1 MFTSLTA
8 QAESPMPPSVA
19 TLGPS
24 QVLDFKVKSVVGP
37 SIDVDDSGGIHVAWT
52 EEEKDVRTIRYARS
66 TPQGTLGVSVPVN
79 RADEVPY
86 WRQEAP
92 ALASTGDRVFVTWAL
107 SHPKATAEKPF
118 SSELRLSRSL
128 DGGRTFEPSV
138 RVNDDE
144 AVANHSFD
152 SLHLAPDGTLH
163 IAWIDPRDG
172 NKEPATYIARS
183 HDHGESVAKNQKIDD
198 HTCVCCRTAVTTAPD
213 GALYVAWRKV
223 FPGDVRETV
232 VARSTDG
239 GRTFSEPVIVGHDH
253 WVFTACPHRPASIG
267 TDAQG
272 RLYVVWYTEGK
283 EETPAVYIAT
293 SDDRGQT
300 FSAKTQLNTS
310 KGTFPDHPQMAV
322 DGQGRVAVVWE
333 EQSPVRREVVLSV
346 STDRGRTFTKPVK
359 LNDKKGQTPS
369 VAMNH
374 AGTVGLAWMEHA
386 MPAHR
391 LIVQTLQFANP
402 QTAAAEQ
409 DGAR

>member
-1 MFTSLTA
+1 
-8 QAESPMPPSVA
+8 
-19 TLGPS
+19 
-24 QVLDFKVKSVVGP
+24 
-37 SIDVDDSGGIHVAWT
+37 
-52 EEEKDVRTIRYARS
+52 
-66 TPQGTLGVSVPVN
+66 
-79 RADEVPY
+79 
-86 WRQEAP
+86 
-92 ALASTGDRVFVTWAL
+92 
-107 SHPKATAEKPF
+107 
-118 SSELRLSRSL
+118 
-128 DGGRTFEPSV
+128 
-138 RVNDDE
+138 
-144 AVANHSFD
+144 
-152 SLHLAPDGTLH
+152 
-163 IAWIDPRDG
+163 
-172 NKEPATYIARS
+172 
-183 HDHGESVAKNQKIDD
+183 
-198 HTCVCCRTAVTTAPD
+198 
-213 GALYVAWRKV
+213 
-223 FPGDVRETV
+223 
-232 VARSTDG
+232 
-239 GRTFSEPVIVGHDH
+239 VGHDH

-300 FSAKTQLNTS
+300 FSAKTQLNSS